1 MSDQR
6 SQMPTTKTIYLIRH
20 GETDFNRQGVVQGSG
35 VDSDLNELGQA
46 QAEAFFQHYQ
56 HIPFDKVYTSKLK
69 RTHQSVNK
77 FLEKNLPWEQHT
89 GLNEISWGVREGK
102 TPNNQDN
109 EYYKVLIELWINGE
123 THIPSEGGESP
134 EDVIARQ
141 KPVID
146 LILSCPEE
154 QTVLVA
160 MHGRAIRIL
169 LTLLLERPLSEM
181 DTFDHANLCLYKLI
195 YDYETQKFTV
205 EIACDVTHL
214 EGIPDLFLQ

>member
-6 SQMPTTKTIYLIRH
+6 PQYPTTKTVYLIRH
-20 GETDFNRQGVVQGSG
+20 GETAFNRQGVVQGSG
-35 VDSDLNELGQA
+35 VDSDLNELGKA

-56 HIPFDKVYTSKLK
+56 HIPFDKVYTSGLK

-77 FLEKNLPWEQHT
+77 FLALNLPWEQHT

-102 TPNNQDN
+102 IPNNRDN
-109 EYYKVLIELWINGE
+109 EYYKMLIDSWIAGE
-123 THIPSEGGESP
+123 TDRPSEGGESP
-134 EDVIARQ
+134 ADVIARQ

-146 LILSCPEE
+146 LILSRPEE
-154 QTVLVA
+154 ETILIA

-169 LTLLLERPLSEM
+169 LTLLLERPLNEM
-181 DTFDHANLCLYKLI
+181 DAFDHANLCLYKLT
-195 YDYETQKFTV
+195 YDYETQKFRV

-214 EGIPDLFLQ
+214 QGISE

>member
-1 MSDQR
+1 MFDQR

-77 FLEKNLPWEQHT
+77 FLQKNLPWEQHI

-109 EYYKVLIELWINGE
+109 EYYKVLINSWINGE

-134 EDVIARQ
+134 EDVIIRQ
-141 KPVID
+141 KFVVD
-146 LILSCPEE
+146 LILSRPEE
-154 QTVLVA
+154 QTILIA

-169 LTLLLERPLSEM
+169 LTLLLERPLKEM
-181 DTFDHANLCLYKLI
+181 DTFDHTNLCLYKLS
-195 YDYETQKFTV
+195 YKYETQKFTV
-205 EIACDVTHL
+205 ETTCDVTHL
-214 EGIPDLFLQ
+214 ARIPE